1 MDETKKCASPETNLV
16 DKLLPSSEEKQ
27 STDKSRNEICQKPS
41 QTPAFQCCIKEYGIR
56 VPKREL
62 RTVGGR
68 GEELQAAMKE
78 ELDDSGQEEDEE
90 EAEFSWQRSFQMFG
104 TTIK

>member
-1 MDETKKCASPETNLV
+1 MLAASPEE
-16 DKLLPSSEEKQ
+16 KPSIEKPP
-27 STDKSRNEICQKPS
+27 NESCPQKPS

-62 RTVGGR
+62 RAVGGR
-68 GEELQAAMKE
+68 REELQAAIKK
-78 ELDDSGQEEDEE
+78 ELDDSGWQENKDEE
-90 EAEFSWQRSFQMFG
+90 EPEFSWQRSFQMFG